1 MEKITLTN
9 SYDEEKVRC
18 SGYWRPEEVRSV
30 EIDALVDTGAMTL
43 VLPADVVEN
52 LGLREAGRRK
62 VRYANGDVVEI
73 PWVAGVR
80 LSVLGR
86 ETVTT
91 ALVERAG
98 KTPRIGQIPLEELD
112 LLVDPTSRALR
123 VNPDS
128 LDAPLLDLLAAAS
141 SDASG
146 TPAPR

>member
-62 VRYANGDVVEI
+62 VRYANGDVAEI

-80 LSVLGR
+80 LTVLGR

-112 LLVDPTSRALR
+112 LLVDPTSLALR

-128 LDAPLLDLLAAAS
+128 PDAPLLELLAAAS
-141 SDASG
+141 GDATES
-146 TPAPR
+146 PAPR

>member
-9 SYDEEKVRC
+9 SYDEEKVRS
-18 SGYWRPEEVRSV
+18 SGYWRPEEVRSIEV
-30 EIDALVDTGAMTL
+30 DALVDTGAMTL

-62 VRYANGDVVEI
+62 VRYANGDVAEI

-80 LSVLGR
+80 LTVLGR

-91 ALVERAG
+91 ALVEKAG

-128 LDAPLLDLLAAAS
+128 PDAPLLDLLAAAS
-141 SDASG
+141 RDASG